1 MSCCGGKCPSP
12 SNSSRYPTPVDP
24 LKCGDGK
31 KWKNLP
37 GQRQNFSSKR
47 NGDVYDPYVY
57 VGNKLV
63 AVDFP
68 IGGIGAGNI
77 FLQGDGTI
85 GQFTIVNQCREET
98 EMVACMPSCFF
109 GMSTSAGQNFLLSA
123 PTTYEIRSYRK
134 QSSNSIR
141 RLQELPGV
149 SSLQMTAKYPI
160 ATTEYEIKNCDIDVS
175 MEASSPLVP
184 NDVKNSSLP
193 LSVFSFTLKNTS
205 SSKQTVRIFQ
215 SQQNI
220 VGWKGHADCSSGTCE
235 NWGGNVNTPVVSTKN
250 KGFGGIKFENSLLA
264 SSDEFFGN
272 LTLSSIPTSSN
283 SKTSVIVSATD
294 ENDLWKQFVD
304 ASDVDIANAKSPSKA
319 SASKTSWSGA
329 VVQTVDIPA
338 NSTATVTFALSWYFP
353 NRMRETSVGAN
364 YDTIL
369 PSRLGNS
376 YNNYFSNSTDVITY
390 LESNVNLIDLTR
402 TYVNAAFSS
411 TIPPEILQSAFGRV
425 AVLRSPTMWINQDD
439 TVLGCEGNACCPLNC
454 THVYGYTTLI
464 ERMYPQM
471 AKSMRESDF
480 IRNFNLKI
488 GGCTMRFGTGGWA
501 IDGALANVIKTY
513 LLVRQTGDVTWL
525 STVWNNVLAQM
536 RYIIDTFDV
545 DGDDV
550 IRSAQQNTYD
560 TAMYGVNT
568 FIGSYY
574 VVALRAAAKLA
585 ILMKDSSTQTEFD
598 TKASRA
604 AAKYDEICYSGDFG
618 YYIADVS
625 IKDCQYSYG
634 PGCFVDQLCAAGLSL
649 ACDLGYVFDECHEQ
663 SARQAIVKYNIV
675 SAPPFHDLQK
685 HFFPGDKGITVCSY
699 PNGKLGNGMM
709 YDTLV
714 SSGFTS
720 PVIAGL
726 IFDDRLDLAL
736 DVVGN
741 IRARQDGRNR
751 SPWNE
756 PECNVL
762 YSRAMAHFNL
772 YDQACGFAYDATVSY
787 IRVNPPS
794 SVLSWATTS
803 SSSFKCALFLDQ
815 GWGTFE
821 QTKTSVI
828 VTSLHGTL
836 NILTFELARK
846 ESLSVSSATLDGKS
860 VNVKWDGNS
869 LTFDSTISIAQGEQ
883 LVVTFKSSTFK
894 IKIFRELGKKIALV
908 SDDTTSEG
916 DFACHSTMLTAT
928 LAFCVGFAMAQFCGM

>member
-1 MSCCGGKCPSP
+1 
-12 SNSSRYPTPVDP
+12 
-24 LKCGDGK
+24 
-31 KWKNLP
+31 
-37 GQRQNFSSKR
+37 
-47 NGDVYDPYVY
+47 
-57 VGNKLV
+57 
-63 AVDFP
+63 
-68 IGGIGAGNI
+68 
-77 FLQGDGTI
+77 
-85 GQFTIVNQCREET
+85 
-98 EMVACMPSCFF
+98 
-109 GMSTSAGQNFLLSA
+109 
-123 PTTYEIRSYRK
+123 
-134 QSSNSIR
+134 
-141 RLQELPGV
+141 
-149 SSLQMTAKYPI
+149 
-160 ATTEYEIKNCDIDVS
+160 

-193 LSVFSFTLKNTS
+193 IAVFTFTLKNTS
-205 SSKQTVRIFQ
+205 SSQQTVRIFQ

-220 VGWKGHADCSSGTCE
+220 VGWKGHADCSSGSCD
-235 NWGGNVNTPVVSTKN
+235 NWGGNVNTPVWSTKN
-250 KGFGGIKFENSLLA
+250 KGYGGINFENPSLA

-376 YNNYFSNSTDVITY
+376 YVVFEREARELHTRKSTLEYPLNCLRKLNPRFALEHRYNNTFSNSTDVITY
-390 LESNVNLIDLTR
+390 FESNVNLIDLTR

-480 IRNFNLKI
+480 IRNFNLKA
-488 GGCTMRFGTGGWA
+488 GGCTMRFGTGGGWA

-513 LLVRQTGDVTWL
+513 LLVRQTGDVSWL

-574 VVALRAAAKLA
+574 VVALRATAKMA
-585 ILMKDSSTQTEFD
+585 TLMKDSSTKTEFD

-604 AAKYDEICYSGDFG
+604 AAEVTKFATAEI
-618 YYIADVS
+618 
-625 IKDCQYSYG
+625 
-634 PGCFVDQLCAAGLSL
+634 
-649 ACDLGYVFDECHEQ
+649 
-663 SARQAIVKYNIV
+663 SAITLLTSQTRIVNT
-675 SAPPFHDLQK
+675 HTD
-685 HFFPGDKGITVCSY
+685 
-699 PNGKLGNGMM
+699 
-709 YDTLV
+709 
-714 SSGFTS
+714 
-720 PVIAGL
+720 PVASWI
-726 IFDDRLDLAL
+726 
-736 DVVGN
+736 N
-741 IRARQDGRNR
+741 
-751 SPWNE
+751 
-756 PECNVL
+756 
-762 YSRAMAHFNL
+762 
-772 YDQACGFAYDATVSY
+772 
-787 IRVNPPS
+787 
-794 SVLSWATTS
+794 SVL
-803 SSSFKCALFLDQ
+803 
-815 GWGTFE
+815 
-821 QTKTSVI
+821 
-828 VTSLHGTL
+828 
-836 NILTFELARK
+836 
-846 ESLSVSSATLDGKS
+846 
-860 VNVKWDGNS
+860 
-869 LTFDSTISIAQGEQ
+869 
-883 LVVTFKSSTFK
+883 LV
-894 IKIFRELGKKIALV
+894 
-908 SDDTTSEG
+908 
-916 DFACHSTMLTAT
+916 
-928 LAFCVGFAMAQFCGM
+928 